1 MINFVNNTPFAGGG
15 ENIIYINNIIDSQKQ
30 SFVLGFEPKYA
41 ILNFYIQ
48 IDNNVWKY
56 LGSCT
61 VSEKINW
68 LGKTSIM
75 FYTDNTAVQ
84 FNDISFQEDNL
95 FKMKALV
102 IDQYTDYSNIY
113 VQGVVLG

>member
-1 MINFVNNTPFAGGG
+1 MPPLLGGRD
-15 ENIIYINNIIDSQKQ
+15 IAYINGIIDSRKQ
-30 SFVLGFEPKYA
+30 SFILGFEPKYA

-48 IDNNVWKY
+48 IYDDVWEY

-84 FNDISFQEDNL
+84 FNDISFQESDA

>member
-1 MINFVNNTPFAGGG
+1 MINFVNNAPFAGGD
-15 ENIIYINNIIDSQKQ
+15 IAYINDIIDSQKQ
-30 SFVLGFEPKYA
+30 SFVMGFEPKYA

-48 IDNNVWKY
+48 IYDKVWEY

-75 FYTDNTAVQ
+75 FYTNNTAVQ
-84 FNDISFQEDNL
+84 FNDISFQ
-95 FKMKALV
+95 MKTLV

>member
-1 MINFVNNTPFAGGG
+1 MPPFAGVGD
-15 ENIIYINNIIDSQKQ
+15 IAYINDTIDSQKR

-48 IDNNVWKY
+48 IYDNVWEY

-75 FYTDNTAVQ
+75 FYTNNTAVQ
-84 FNDISFQEDNL
+84 FNDISFQ
-95 FKMKALV
+95 MKTLV

>member
-1 MINFVNNTPFAGGG
+1 
-15 ENIIYINNIIDSQKQ
+15 
-30 SFVLGFEPKYA
+30 
-41 ILNFYIQ
+41 
-48 IDNNVWKY
+48 VWEY

-75 FYTDNTAVQ
+75 FYTDNIAVQ
-84 FNDISFQEDNL
+84 FNDIS

>member
-1 MINFVNNTPFAGGG
+1 MINFVNNAPFAGGG
-15 ENIIYINNIIDSQKQ
+15 NIAYINDTIGSQKQ
-30 SFVLGFEPKYA
+30 SFVLGFKPKYA

-48 IDNNVWKY
+48 IYDNVWEY

-75 FYTDNTAVQ
+75 FYTGDAAVQ
-84 FNDISFQEDNL
+84 FNDISFQEDNI
-95 FKMKALV
+95 FKIKALV

>member
-1 MINFVNNTPFAGGG
+1 VNNAPFAGGD
-15 ENIIYINNIIDSQKQ
+15 IVYINDTIDSKKK
-30 SFVLGFEPKYA
+30 SFILGFEPKYA

-48 IDNNVWKY
+48 IYDNMWKY

-61 VSEKINW
+61 VSEEINW

-75 FYTDNTAVQ
+75 FYTDDIAVQ
-84 FNDISFQEDNL
+84 FNDISFQEDGM

>member
-1 MINFVNNTPFAGGG
+1 MPPLLGGD
-15 ENIIYINNIIDSQKQ
+15 IVYINDIIDSQKQ

-48 IDNNVWKY
+48 IYDNVWKY

-61 VSEKINW
+61 VSEKIDW

-75 FYTDNTAVQ
+75 FYTDNTTVQ
-84 FNDISFQEDNL
+84 FNDISFQED
-95 FKMKALV
+95 ALV

>member
-1 MINFVNNTPFAGGG
+1 MPPLLGGG
-15 ENIIYINNIIDSQKQ
+15 DIAYINDTIDSQKQ

-48 IDNNVWKY
+48 IYNNVWEY

-75 FYTDNTAVQ
+75 FYTDNIAVQ
-84 FNDISFQEDNL
+84 FNDISFQ
-95 FKMKALV
+95 MKTLV

>member
-1 MINFVNNTPFAGGG
+1 MINFVNNAPFAGGG
-15 ENIIYINNIIDSQKQ
+15 NIAYINNTIDSQKR
-30 SFVLGFEPKYA
+30 SFILGFEPKYA

-48 IDNNVWKY
+48 IYDKVWEY

-75 FYTDNTAVQ
+75 FTPYNTAVQ
-84 FNDISFQEDNL
+84 FNDISFQEDDIS
-95 FKMKALV
+95 KMKALV

>member
-1 MINFVNNTPFAGGG
+1 MPPLLGGD
-15 ENIIYINNIIDSQKQ
+15 IAYINDTIDSRKQ

-41 ILNFYIQ
+41 ILNFYIL
-48 IDNNVWKY
+48 IYDDVWEY

-68 LGKTSIM
+68 LGKTGLL
-75 FYTDNTAVQ
+75 FYTNNIAVQ
-84 FNDISFQEDNL
+84 FSDISFQ
-95 FKMKALV
+95 MKTLV

>member
-1 MINFVNNTPFAGGG
+1 MPPLLGGG
-15 ENIIYINNIIDSQKQ
+15 DIAYINDTIGRQKR

-48 IDNNVWKY
+48 IYDNVWEY

-75 FYTDNTAVQ
+75 FYTNKTAVQ
-84 FNDISFQEDNL
+84 FNDISFQ
-95 FKMKALV
+95 MKTLV

>member
-1 MINFVNNTPFAGGG
+1 MINFVNNAPFAGGD
-15 ENIIYINNIIDSQKQ
+15 IAYINDTIDSQKQ

-48 IDNNVWKY
+48 IYNNVWEY

-84 FNDISFQEDNL
+84 FNDISFQ
-95 FKMKALV
+95 MKTLV

>member
-1 MINFVNNTPFAGGG
+1 MPPLLGGD
-15 ENIIYINNIIDSQKQ
+15 IAYINDTIDSQKQ

-48 IDNNVWKY
+48 IYNDVWEY

-84 FNDISFQEDNL
+84 FNDISFQ
-95 FKMKALV
+95 MKTLV

>member
-1 MINFVNNTPFAGGG
+1 MW
-15 ENIIYINNIIDSQKQ
+15 E
-30 SFVLGFEPKYA
+30 
-41 ILNFYIQ
+41 
-48 IDNNVWKY
+48 Y

-75 FYTDNTAVQ
+75 FYTDDIVVQ
-84 FNDISFQEDNL
+84 FNDISFQEDDK
-95 FKMKALV
+95 FKIKTLV
-102 IDQYTDYSNIY
+102 IDQYTNYSNIY

>member
-1 MINFVNNTPFAGGG
+1 MPPLLGG
-15 ENIIYINNIIDSQKQ
+15 NIVYINDIIDSQKQ
-30 SFVLGFEPKYA
+30 FFVLGFEPKYA

-48 IDNNVWKY
+48 IYDDVWKY

-61 VSEKINW
+61 VSEKINL

-75 FYTDNTAVQ
+75 FHTDDIAVQ

-95 FKMKALV
+95 FKIKALV

>member
-1 MINFVNNTPFAGGG
+1 MPPLLGGD
-15 ENIIYINNIIDSQKQ
+15 IAYINDTIDSQKR

-48 IDNNVWKY
+48 IFDKVWEY

-75 FYTDNTAVQ
+75 FYTNNTAVQ
-84 FNDISFQEDNL
+84 FNDISFQ
-95 FKMKALV
+95 MKTLV

>member
-1 MINFVNNTPFAGGG
+1 MINFVNNAPFAGGG
-15 ENIIYINNIIDSQKQ
+15 DIAYINETIDSQKQ
-30 SFVLGFEPKYA
+30 FFVPGFEPKYA

-48 IDNNVWKY
+48 IYDDVWKY

-68 LGKTSIM
+68 LGKTSIK
-75 FYTDNTAVQ
+75 FSTGNIAVQ
-84 FNDISFQEDNL
+84 FNDISFQEDGV

>member
-1 MINFVNNTPFAGGG
+1 MINFVNNAPFAGGG
-15 ENIIYINNIIDSQKQ
+15 DIAYINDTIDSQKQ
-30 SFVLGFEPKYA
+30 SFILEFEPKYA

-48 IDNNVWKY
+48 IYDNVWKY

-84 FNDISFQEDNL
+84 FNDISFQEDDI
-95 FKMKALV
+95 FKIKALV

>member
-1 MINFVNNTPFAGGG
+1 MPPLLGGD
-15 ENIIYINNIIDSQKQ
+15 IAYINDTIDSQKQ

-48 IDNNVWKY
+48 IYNDGWEY

-68 LGKTSIM
+68 LGKNWIM
-75 FYTDNTAVQ
+75 FYTDNIAVQ
-84 FNDISFQEDNL
+84 FNDISFQEDDI
-95 FKMKALV
+95 FKMKTLV

>member
-1 MINFVNNTPFAGGG
+1 MPPLLGGD
-15 ENIIYINNIIDSQKQ
+15 IAYINYTIDSQKQ
-30 SFVLGFEPKYA
+30 FFILGFEPKYA

-48 IDNNVWKY
+48 IYNNVWEY

-84 FNDISFQEDNL
+84 FNDISFQ
-95 FKMKALV
+95 MKTLV

>member
-1 MINFVNNTPFAGGG
+1 M
-15 ENIIYINNIIDSQKQ
+15 
-30 SFVLGFEPKYA
+30 GFEPKYA

-48 IDNNVWKY
+48 NYDNVWEY

-75 FYTDNTAVQ
+75 FYTGKTAVQ
-84 FNDISFQEDNL
+84 FNDISFQEDDL
-95 FKMKALV
+95 FKTKALV

-113 VQGVVLG
+113 VQGVVWG

>member
-1 MINFVNNTPFAGGG
+1 MINFVNNAPFAGGG
-15 ENIIYINNIIDSQKQ
+15 DIAYINDTIDSQKQ

-48 IDNNVWKY
+48 IYDNVWEY

-75 FYTDNTAVQ
+75 FYTGDAAVQ
-84 FNDISFQEDNL
+84 FNDISFQEGDI
-95 FKMKALV
+95 FKTKVLV

>member
-1 MINFVNNTPFAGGG
+1 MINFVNNAPFAGGD
-15 ENIIYINNIIDSQKQ
+15 IAYINDTIDSQKQ

-48 IDNNVWKY
+48 IYNNVWEY

-84 FNDISFQEDNL
+84 FNDISFQMNT
-95 FKMKALV
+95 LV

>member
-1 MINFVNNTPFAGGG
+1 MPPLLGGD
-15 ENIIYINNIIDSQKQ
+15 IAYINDTIGSQKQ
-30 SFVLGFEPKYA
+30 SFVLEFEPKYA

-48 IDNNVWKY
+48 IYDNAWEY

-68 LGKTSIM
+68 LGKTSII

-84 FNDISFQEDNL
+84 FNDISFQESDI
-95 FKMKALV
+95 FKMKTLV
-102 IDQYTDYSNIY
+102 IDQYTNYSNIY

>member
-1 MINFVNNTPFAGGG
+1 MINFVNNAPFAGGG
-15 ENIIYINNIIDSQKQ
+15 DIAYINDIIDSQKQ
-30 SFVLGFEPKYA
+30 SYVMGFEPKYA

-48 IDNNVWKY
+48 IYDNVLEY

-75 FYTDNTAVQ
+75 FYTDNTTVQ
-84 FNDISFQEDNL
+84 FNDISFQESDI
-95 FKMKALV
+95 FKMKTLV

>member
-1 MINFVNNTPFAGGG
+1 MPPLLGGD
-15 ENIIYINNIIDSQKQ
+15 IAYINDTIDSQKR
-30 SFVLGFEPKYA
+30 SFTLGFEPKYA

-48 IDNNVWKY
+48 IYDNVWEY

-75 FYTDNTAVQ
+75 FYTGNTAVQ
-84 FNDISFQEDNL
+84 FNDISFQ
-95 FKMKALV
+95 MKTLV

>member
-1 MINFVNNTPFAGGG
+1 MPPFAGDS
-15 ENIIYINNIIDSQKQ
+15 IVYINETIDGQKITYIM
-30 SFVLGFEPKYA
+30 GFEPKYA

-48 IDNNVWKY
+48 NNNDVWVY

-61 VSEKINW
+61 VSEETNW

-84 FNDISFQEDNL
+84 FNDISFQESDL

-102 IDQYTDYSNIY
+102 IDQYTNYSNIY
-113 VQGVVLG
+113 VQGVVWG

>member
-1 MINFVNNTPFAGGG
+1 MPPLLGGG
-15 ENIIYINNIIDSQKQ
+15 DIAYINNRIDSQKQ
-30 SFVLGFEPKYA
+30 SFIPGFEPKYA

-48 IDNNVWKY
+48 IYNEVWEY

-75 FYTDNTAVQ
+75 FYTNDAVVQ
-84 FNDISFQEDNL
+84 FNDISFQEDDIL
-95 FKMKALV
+95 KMKALV

>member
-1 MINFVNNTPFAGGG
+1 MPPLLGGD
-15 ENIIYINNIIDSQKQ
+15 IAYINDTIGRQKQ

-48 IDNNVWKY
+48 IYDDVWKY

-68 LGKTSIM
+68 LGKTSIV
-75 FYTDNTAVQ
+75 FHTGKTAVQ
-84 FNDISFQEDNL
+84 FNDISFQEDDIS
-95 FKMKALV
+95 KIKALV

>member
-1 MINFVNNTPFAGGG
+1 MINFVNNAPFAGGG
-15 ENIIYINNIIDSQKQ
+15 DIAYINDTIDSQKQ

-48 IDNNVWKY
+48 IYDNVWEY

-84 FNDISFQEDNL
+84 FNDISFQ
-95 FKMKALV
+95 MKTLV

>member
-1 MINFVNNTPFAGGG
+1 MINFVNNAPFAGGD
-15 ENIIYINNIIDSQKQ
+15 IAYINDTIDSQKQ

-48 IDNNVWKY
+48 INNNVWQY

-68 LGKTSIM
+68 LGKTSIL
-75 FYTDNTAVQ
+75 FYTDNIAVQ
-84 FNDISFQEDNL
+84 FNDISFQ
-95 FKMKALV
+95 MKTLV

>member
-1 MINFVNNTPFAGGG
+1 MINFVNNAPFAGGG
-15 ENIIYINNIIDSQKQ
+15 DIAYINDIIDSRKQ

-48 IDNNVWKY
+48 MYNSVWEY

-75 FYTDNTAVQ
+75 FYTNNTAVQ
-84 FNDISFQEDNL
+84 FNDISFQEEDI
-95 FKMKALV
+95 FKMKTLV

>member
-1 MINFVNNTPFAGGG
+1 MINFVNNAPFAGGD
-15 ENIIYINNIIDSQKQ
+15 IAYINDTIGSRKQ

-41 ILNFYIQ
+41 ILNFYVQ
-48 IDNNVWKY
+48 IYDTIWKY
-56 LGSCT
+56 LGSCA

-68 LGKTSIM
+68 LGKTSM
-75 FYTDNTAVQ
+75 LFCTNNTVVR
-84 FNDISFQEDNL
+84 FNDISFQ
-95 FKMKALV
+95 MKTLV

>member
-1 MINFVNNTPFAGGG
+1 MINFVNNAPFAGGG
-15 ENIIYINNIIDSQKQ
+15 DIAYINNTIDSQKQ

-48 IDNNVWKY
+48 IYDNVWKY

-75 FYTDNTAVQ
+75 FYTDNIAVQ
-84 FNDISFQEDNL
+84 FNDISFQ
-95 FKMKALV
+95 MKTLV

>member
-1 MINFVNNTPFAGGG
+1 MPPLLGGD
-15 ENIIYINNIIDSQKQ
+15 IVYINNTIDSQKQ
-30 SFVLGFEPKYA
+30 FFVLGFEPKYA

-48 IDNNVWKY
+48 NYNEVWEY

-75 FYTDNTAVQ
+75 FHTGDATVQ
-84 FNDISFQEDNL
+84 FNDISFQEDDL
-95 FKMKALV
+95 FKMKTLV